1 MDLINHQLLFSLV
14 LTMDVFGLEI
24 KREIKKSCSVMTD
37 KGEIDL
43 TSVAKTDNQNAA

>member
-1 MDLINHQLLFSLV
+1 MDVITHQLLFSLV
-14 LTMDVFGLEI
+14 LTMDVFGLKI

-37 KGEIDL
+37 KGESDL

>member
-24 KREIKKSCSVMTD
+24 KHEIKKSCSVMTD
-37 KGEIDL
+37 KGENDL
-43 TSVAKTDNQNAA
+43 TTEAKTDNQNAA

>member
-14 LTMDVFGLEI
+14 LTMVFGLEI

-37 KGEIDL
+37 KGDIDL